1 MKKIPVILTFALVA
15 LSSCDF
21 LNLTDPDAFDESK
34 FYQSEEDLEG
44 LLASSYQAYR
54 NAMNDL
60 FFVTEMKSDNATT
73 TNVGD
78 NGGLYYTFVSH
89 QVTSSNTKVLDMYT
103 YFYKII
109 HRANLTI
116 THIDDITW
124 NSTEDRARV
133 LSEAQFLRALG
144 HFYLVRLWGPV
155 TKLDHV
161 VTSTSE
167 ANTAKR
173 DSEEDVYQFIISD
186 LNDVIAQGALPA
198 TYASGDSMYGH
209 ATLTAAY
216 AILGR
221 VYLQYAATLNHPECY
236 TSAINALT
244 KAEEVSGFAGLELN
258 YSKLFKSENKQNSE
272 IIFSAQYKST
282 QNECSYFSQYFQ
294 PYGITGLTSQLSGR
308 GFDTGLGN
316 LYKSFETTS
325 NGFDKS
331 DRRIATA
338 IVAYT
343 DGTYYTKKYVSLES
357 SAGYGDNDWYEIRF
371 ADVYLMLAEAY
382 ERVGET
388 DKAIE
393 YLNKVRMRTGNSIND
408 YATSMTNAQ
417 YAALCPTLRDA
428 IFHERR
434 VELCFENH
442 RWFDLQRLYPDKND
456 FAAYMRSVQEE
467 HASNKFSDFQAYEV
481 LLPIPYDETFLNPGL
496 GQNDGYTA
504 YEKE

>member
-1 MKKIPVILTFALVA
+1 MKKIFVFCTLAAVA
-15 LSSCDF
+15 FSSCNF
-21 LNLTDPDAFDESK
+21 LTLTDPDVFDESK
-34 FYQSEEDLEG
+34 FYQSQDDLDG

-54 NAMNDL
+54 NAVNDL

-73 TNVGD
+73 TNIGD

-89 QVTSSNTKVLDMYT
+89 QVTSSNTTVLNMYT
-103 YFYKII
+103 YFYKVI

-116 THIDDITW
+116 AHIDDIAW
-124 NSTEDRARV
+124 DSTEERARV

-161 VTSTSE
+161 VTSTAE
-167 ANTAKR
+167 ANSAKR
-173 DSEEDVYQFIISD
+173 NSEEEVYRFIIAD
-186 LNDVIAQGALPA
+186 LKEVIATGNLPA
-198 TYASGDSMYGH
+198 VYTAGDKMYGH

-216 AILGR
+216 ALLGR
-221 VYLQYAATLNHPECY
+221 VYLQYAATLNHPEDY
-236 TSAINALT
+236 SSAITALT
-244 KAEEVSGFAGLELN
+244 QAEQVSGFAGLELN
-258 YSKLFKSENKQNSE
+258 YSKLFKAENKKDAE
-272 IIFSAQYKST
+272 IIFSAQYKAT
-282 QNECSYFSQYFQ
+282 PNECSSFNYYFQ
-294 PYGITGLTSQLSGR
+294 PYGITGLTSQMQGR
-308 GFDTGLGN
+308 GFNTGLSN
-316 LYKSFETTS
+316 LYKEFELTA

-331 DRRIATA
+331 DRRVATA
-338 IVAYT
+338 IVAHT

-357 SAGYGDNDWYEIRF
+357 AAGYGDNDWYEIRF

-382 ERVGET
+382 ERTGDT
-388 DKAIE
+388 DKAIA
-393 YLNKVRMRTGNSIND
+393 YLDKVRMRTGNSLSD
-408 YATSMTNAQ
+408 YATAMTNAR

-434 VELCFENH
+434 VELCFENQ
-442 RWFDLQRLYPDKND
+442 RWFDLRRLYPDKED

-467 HASNKFSDFQAYEV
+467 KAGNKFSNYQAYEV

-504 YEKE
+504 YEKK